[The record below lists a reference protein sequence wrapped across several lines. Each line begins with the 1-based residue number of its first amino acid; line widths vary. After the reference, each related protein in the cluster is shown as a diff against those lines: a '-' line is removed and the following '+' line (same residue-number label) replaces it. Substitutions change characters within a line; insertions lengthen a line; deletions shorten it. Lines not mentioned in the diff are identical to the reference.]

1 MKIAGLQKLSLL
13 DYPGYVSCIIFTKSC
28 NFKCPFCHNSSL
40 IEDNDEGLI
49 KEEEIFEFLNKR
61 KNTIDGVSITGG
73 EPLLQKDIIP
83 FIIKIKDMGF
93 KVKVDTNG
101 SIPTVLKQLVEDK
114 LVDYIAMDIKNT
126 FEKYDIT
133 TDSKVNINNIKESIN
148 IIENSG
154 IDYEFRTTVVK
165 EYHSIEDIKS
175 ILSYIKSDSTYYIQN
190 FNNNDQVLNRKLN
203 KIQEEDL
210 KNMKRDLETKYQNI
224 HFRDV

>member
-13 DYPGYVSCIIFTKSC
+13 DYPGYVSCIIFTKGC

-40 IEDNDEGLI
+40 INDDDEGLI

-73 EPLLQKDIIP
+73 EPLLQKDLVSG
-83 FIIKIKDMGF
+83 IIKIRDMGF
-93 KVKVDTNG
+93 KVKIDTNG
-101 SIPTVLKQLVEDK
+101 SIPNILKQLVDNK

-126 FEKYDIT
+126 FDKYELT
-133 TDSKVNINNIKESIN
+133 TGCKVNIDNIKESIN
-148 IIENSG
+148 IIENSN

-165 EYHSIEDIKS
+165 EYHSIDDIKS
-175 ILSYIKSDSTYYIQN
+175 ILSYIKSDSKYYIQN
-190 FNNNDQVLNRKLN
+190 FNLNDGVLNKNLN
-203 KIQEEDL
+203 KINEEDL
-210 KNMKRDLETKYQNI
+210 KNIKKELITKHQNI